1 MMKVIFNDG
10 GRKAAGY
17 EGLAGDCVAR
27 SIAIVAQ
34 LPYQQVY
41 DALAEVNAITPQSK
55 SRRKRGRHLGR
66 RTAAHGI
73 FTQSVHFKRYMKS
86 LGFVWTPTM
95 GIGTGCKVHLAKGE
109 LPMGRLIVKVSRHY
123 TAVID
128 GVIHDTFNPQRSD
141 SWSFEPDVGQALKPN
156 QGRNVNG
163 VWTKVGGRCVY
174 GFWKK
179 A

>member
-17 EGLAGDCVAR
+17 EGSAGDCVCR

-41 DALAEVNAITPQSK
+41 DALSEVNAITPQSK
-55 SRRKRGRHLGR
+55 RRRRGKHLGR

-73 FTQSVHFKRYMKS
+73 FTQSVHFKRYMQS
-86 LGFVWTPTM
+86 LGFVWKATM

-128 GVIHDTFNPQRSD
+128 GVIHDTHNPQRAD
-141 SWSFEPDVGQALKPN
+141 SWIIHPGGA
-156 QGRNVNG
+156 R
-163 VWTKVGGRCVY
+163 TKVGGRCVY
-174 GFWKK
+174 GYWQKGG